1 MANYFVT
8 KTAQFKPFSYQ
19 EMLAPIKAYQDAYNA
34 LENEMV
40 NLDIM
45 VEDVGNKLTEK
56 DTALKNIYKTYKE
69 DLNNA
74 LNGFYQN
81 GYTSDSK
88 KKLAQLKSR
97 YSKEINPIN
106 EAYKSYQEDQKQLI
120 TLKRTHP
127 EMIIEG
133 IGNSVSDYMHGNTP
147 NGITANTEDIYNKS
161 MKAAAGTSNRFSEL
175 LEPTG
180 ILGNQYY
187 QFKTQQG
194 ISQDMVE
201 KLRSII
207 DNPTST
213 DSKKFLSTDEGKAL
227 YNIISEQRKANNYDN
242 FSKKGKNRIDASILN
257 GIFAG
262 VSFKEDVDRV
272 SNKNWKSPTDT
283 SSNPPTN
290 NISTLNTF
298 TLGSKT
304 DKTLVK
310 QSEKDIEFL
319 KNLKQITDASGKT
332 ITTNNELFTLEKEIN
347 DLRQRWSNAQI
358 DGTSNSNRSK
368 IENELNSK
376 IRTYNSKKEKFN
388 KELSALSD
396 KYSYLNFDNEYLNIS
411 IGSMYE
417 NARSQEEVFIGDL
430 QYRPEDEKKL
440 DESVTKDFEGISGGN
455 VGLFNPGET
464 KALSTKDANTLLE
477 GAHVIVKSDE
487 GIVLKTSDGIKHIK
501 GSDNVDAF
509 NRSYKATSNFLK
521 DYTSEGLKTSTII
534 QGNIEDISNLT
545 YKDITSLN
553 NNNLVSVVSNESGD
567 TFYGMIV
574 KDSSTNN
581 IYKVLLHPSG
591 YKAVSSLNDIINY
604 GGPSIRKYEE
614 MMLNRGLEHYFNINT
629 RKP

>member
-1 MANYFVT
+1 MAIFLTPNT
-8 KTAQFKPFSYQ
+8 KFKPFSYQ
-19 EMLAPIKAYQDAYNA
+19 EMLAPVLAYKEAYDT
-34 LENEMV
+34 LEAEMN
-40 NLDIM
+40 NLDVIAG
-45 VEDVGNKLTEK
+45 DVGSRLTEK
-56 DTALKNIYKTYKE
+56 DTELKNIYKTYKE
-69 DLNNA
+69 DLNTA
-74 LNGFYQN
+74 LNDFYQN

-106 EAYKSYQEDQKQLI
+106 EAYKSYQEDQKQLT
-120 TLKRTHP
+120 TLQRSHP

-133 IGNSVSDYMHGNTP
+133 IGNSVSDYMYGNIP

-161 MKAAAGTSNRFSEL
+161 MKAAAGTSSRFSEL
-175 LEPTG
+175 VEPTG

-201 KLRSII
+201 QLRSII

-213 DSKKFLSTDEGKAL
+213 DSKKYLSTDEGKAL
-227 YNIISEQRKANNYDN
+227 YNIISEQRKANNYN
-242 FSKKGKNRIDASILN
+242 SFSKKGKDRIDASILN

-272 SNKNWKSPTDT
+272 SNKNWKSPTD
-283 SSNPPTN
+283 NPPID

-298 TLGSKT
+298 TLGNKT

-310 QSEKDIEFL
+310 QSEKDVEFS
-319 KNLKQITDASGKT
+319 KDLKQITDASGNT
-332 ITTNNELFTLEKEIN
+332 ITTNNELFTLEKEIH
-347 DLRQRWSNAQI
+347 DLRQRWSNAQT
-358 DGTSNSNRSK
+358 DGTSNSNRLK

-388 KELSALSD
+388 KELSTLSD
-396 KYSYLNFDNEYLNIS
+396 KYSYLNFDNKYLNIS
-411 IGSMYE
+411 VGSMYE

-440 DESVTKDFEGISGGN
+440 DESVTKDFKGISGGN

-464 KALSTKDANTLLE
+464 KALSAKDANELLE

-501 GSDNVDAF
+501 GSDNVDTF

-521 DYTSEGLKTSTII
+521 DYTNEGLKTSTII
-534 QGNIEDISNLT
+534 PGNIEDINNLT